1 VADNY
6 TSTSGVV
13 VTPPSGDDVLT
24 ELGAINTMLSVIG
37 ETAVTSIDLTLPDV
51 SIAKAVLDSANR
63 DVQTMGLNSNSD
75 EGAKLTPSSGEFL
88 VPTTPYPV
96 LRIDASNKWRNIV
109 RRGSKLWDKDN
120 NTFTF
125 TLDELSVDI
134 VWFLPF
140 EDLPVA
146 TRVYI
151 TMKAAKQ
158 FHNRVLGSEILGP
171 YAKDDEFVAWNL
183 FQSEELC
190 TGNYT
195 LLNSPGLYNLRRR

>member
-1 VADNY
+1 VATSY
-6 TSTSGVV
+6 TSTSGTV

-51 SIAKAVLDSANR
+51 AMAKAILDSANR
-63 DVQTMGLNSNSD
+63 DVQTIGIKSNSD
-75 EGAKLTPSSGEFL
+75 EGIVLSPTSSEFII
-88 VPTTPYPV
+88 PTTPYPV
-96 LRIDASNKWRNIV
+96 LRIDCSDKWRGITK
-109 RRGSKLWDKDN
+109 RGAKLYDKDN

-125 TLDELSVDI
+125 TLTELRVDI

-171 YAKDDEFVAWNL
+171 YTKEDEFSAWSL
-183 FQSEELC
+183 FHAEEMN
-190 TGNYT
+190 TGDYT
-195 LLNSPGLYNLRRR
+195 LLKSPGIRNLRRR